1 MFNLA
6 PTLHALTAGSPIT
19 TAIHEARRMA
29 RRHLETAGA
38 AVSTGREPQSA
49 RFLVPADID
58 AVALVAAIEAK
69 LRVSCDA
76 ALDRRNGLPNVLER
90 SRDGRLVVPR
100 GGRGVLERLGTGDAT
115 RAQQFLIRLMSEIRN
130 RL

>member
-6 PTLHALTAGSPIT
+6 PTLQALTAGSPIT

-49 RFLVPADID
+49 GFPVPADID

-69 LRVSCDA
+69 LRASCDA
-76 ALDRRNGLPNVLER
+76 ALDRRNGLPNILER
-90 SRDGRLVVPR
+90 TRDGRLVVPR
-100 GGRGVLERLGTGDAT
+100 GGVLERLGTGDAT